1 MRLGEEEVIAQMHHL
16 TIAGQETT
24 SSTLSWMLYELSKR
38 PDYQARM
45 RVEIREARARVIARG
60 DTDFTLEDLDGMKV
74 TLAAIKVSHLSEC
87 VRCWLT

>member
-1 MRLGEEEVIAQMHHL
+1 MATFLL
-16 TIAGQETT
+16 AGHETT
-24 SSTLSWMLYELSKR
+24 ANSMTWMLYELSKR

-45 RVEIREARARVIARG
+45 RAEIREARARVIARG